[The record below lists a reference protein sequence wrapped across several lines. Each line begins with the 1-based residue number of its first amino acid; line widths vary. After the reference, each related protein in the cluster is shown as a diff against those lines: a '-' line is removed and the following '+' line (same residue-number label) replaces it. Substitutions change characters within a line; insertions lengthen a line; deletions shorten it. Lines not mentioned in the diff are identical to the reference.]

1 MPVPAMVP
9 AELTRA
15 PFLGS
20 AAVDAGLITRRQLQS
35 TPWVRVL
42 RNVYMHRDLP
52 LTDRTRAGALLL
64 VLPARSVVAGMTA
77 AWLHG
82 VWQPLPGR
90 PVPLQYARPRA
101 APSSRPAGLDLSRR
115 VLHVDD
121 TGLSDLTQVDGIVVT
136 SPLRTCFDL
145 MRARSLVEA
154 VVVAD
159 AFARAGVV
167 DLPWLAA
174 YVAMHRRWP
183 GVRRSAMAVDLSS
196 ARSRSPGETR
206 LRMVVVLAGFPA
218 PLVNPPVFTGDPP
231 VLAGYPDL
239 VIVVTSPVLGLEYD
253 GAYHDDQW
261 QRQAD
266 NRREN
271 TLTRAG
277 LPLLRYGAES
287 VRRERESIVADITA
301 MTGLRPIAELRA
313 EDFRRPPPPMT
324 W

>member
-1 MPVPAMVP
+1 MH
-9 AELTRA
+9 A
-15 PFLGS
+15 PFLGR
-20 AAVDAGLITRRQLQS
+20 AAVDAGLLTKRRLQS
-35 TPWVRVL
+35 KPWVRLL
-42 RNVYMHRDLP
+42 RNVYVHRDLP
-52 LTDRTRAGALLL
+52 LTDLMRARALVL
-64 VLPARSVVAGMTA
+64 VLPARSVVAGLTA

-82 VWQPLPGR
+82 AWQPLPGR
-90 PVPLQYARPRA
+90 SVPLQYSRPRSA
-101 APSSRPAGLDLSRR
+101 TSSRPAGTYLSRR
-115 VLHVDD
+115 VLHVDR
-121 TGLSDLTQVDGIVVT
+121 TCLSDLTEVGGVVAT

-145 MRARSLVEA
+145 MRERGLVEA

-174 YVAMHRRWP
+174 YVGMHRRWP
-183 GVRRSAMAVDLSS
+183 GVRRSSLAVELSS
-196 ARSRSPGETR
+196 ALSRSPGETR
-206 LRMVVVLAGFPA
+206 LRMVVVLAGLPV
-218 PLVNPPVFTGDPP
+218 PLVNPPVFTGTPP

-239 VIVVTSPVLGLEYD
+239 VIVMTHPVLGLEYD
-253 GAYHDDQW
+253 GAYHDDLV

-287 VRRERESIVADITA
+287 VRRDRKLIVADISA
-301 MTGLRPIAELRA
+301 MTGLRPTADLCDD
-313 EDFRRPPPPMT
+313 DFRRPPPPMT